1 MKQTHLL
8 TLERR
13 ISAERFAPY
22 LAASAG
28 DHNGALRLYERNL
41 ALSAAFWEVLSDVE
55 ILIRNAMH
63 DELAAWSLTRY
74 GDAAWYLDH
83 GKVLDGEAAAAIDTA
98 RRHAIA
104 SGKDESPGRVVAE
117 LPLSFWR
124 FLLAGRYERS
134 LWFPCLRNAFP
145 GLQRRGIRRDV
156 HEAMRSIHLLRNRI
170 AHHEPIHNRPLA
182 KLHDQALTT
191 AEWVCPVTRQWIA
204 ARSRVPELLGAPLET
219 SRGR

>member
-1 MKQTHLL
+1 MKQTYLL

-22 LAASAG
+22 LVASAG

-63 DELAAWSLTRY
+63 DELTVWSLTRY

-83 GKVLDGEAAAAIDTA
+83 GKVLDGEAIAAIDTA

-134 LWFPCLRNAFP
+134 LWFPC
-145 GLQRRGIRRDV
+145 
-156 HEAMRSIHLLRNRI
+156 IHLLRNRI

-191 AEWVCPVTRQWIA
+191 AEWVCPVSRQWIA